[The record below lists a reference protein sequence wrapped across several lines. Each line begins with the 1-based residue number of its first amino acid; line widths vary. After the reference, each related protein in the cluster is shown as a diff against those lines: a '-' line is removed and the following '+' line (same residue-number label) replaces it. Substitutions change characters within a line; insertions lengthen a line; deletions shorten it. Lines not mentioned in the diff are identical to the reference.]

1 MQRCEVP
8 ADAIARVFCGEA
20 KQGLFRDEV
29 ERGDADAENGD
40 KDHSGDEDGK
50 YKVAEHALLREAGE
64 LLQGHEDHQYR

>member
-8 ADAIARVFCGEA
+8 ADAIARVFCGGA

-29 ERGDADAENGD
+29 ERGDADAEDGD
-40 KDHSGDEDGK
+40 KDHCGDEDGK

-64 LLQGHEDHQYR
+64 LL